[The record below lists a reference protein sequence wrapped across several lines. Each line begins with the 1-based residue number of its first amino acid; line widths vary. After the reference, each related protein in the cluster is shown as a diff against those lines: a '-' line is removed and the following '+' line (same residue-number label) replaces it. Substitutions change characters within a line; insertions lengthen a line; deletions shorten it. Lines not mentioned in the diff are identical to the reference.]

1 MLSGFV
7 IGYIWQNIEVM
18 KIKMHQRK
26 QMVVEN
32 DLQKEIDLILYHIE
46 RYKNIGTLTE
56 YAKKHNFKKIKP
68 GDIIKLYD

>member
-26 QMVVEN
+26 QVAVEN
-32 DLQKEIDLILYHIE
+32 SLQKEIDLIIYQIE
-46 RYKNIGTLTE
+46 KYKNIHSLME
-56 YAKKHNFKKIKP
+56 YAKKHNFKKIKAK
-68 GDIIKLYD
+68 DVIKLYN